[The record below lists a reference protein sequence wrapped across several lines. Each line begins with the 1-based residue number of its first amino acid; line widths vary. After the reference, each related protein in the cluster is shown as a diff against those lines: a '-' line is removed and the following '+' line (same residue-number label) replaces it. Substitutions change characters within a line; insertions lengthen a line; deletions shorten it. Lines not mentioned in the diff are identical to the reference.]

1 MESTAALHES
11 IDGTFDELSGTGYR
25 IACGP
30 WLLVVDSQW
39 TNGILDSYVLHPI
52 PRAPLWLVG
61 YTNVDGILVPVLDLF
76 HLLDPAAAKAGHVDS
91 EVSIRLGSHSPGD
104 NEEAIGLLFT
114 GLPDQLSFTR
124 TPLPPSFVAP
134 PLLCRMALGLAEA
147 PDGRMAIE
155 LDTNRLID
163 HCISQLDVSERLP
176 T

>member
-1 MESTAALHES
+1 METTATLHES
-11 IDGTFDELSGTGYR
+11 IDDTHDEHSANGYR

-30 WLLVVDSQW
+30 WLLAVDSQW
-39 TNGILDSYVLHPI
+39 TSGILDSYVLHPI
-52 PRAPLWLVG
+52 PRAPAWLVG
-61 YTNVDGILVPVLDLF
+61 YTNVDGILVPVVDLF
-76 HLLDPAAAKAGHVDS
+76 HLLDPAAVRVGHVDS
-91 EVSIRLGSHSPGD
+91 EVSILLGSHSPGD

-114 GLPDQLSFTR
+114 GLPDQLSYTR
-124 TPLPPSFVAP
+124 IPLPPSFAAP

-163 HCISQLDVSERLP
+163 HCISQLDASERVP